1 MHGCFWHR
9 HGCSLFKWPGSNQ
22 EFWADKLNSNAARD
36 CANEK
41 TLNSMGWLVLIVWE
55 CELKATKYTLPNDAV
70 LRITTALNV
79 QSRGK
84 K

>member
-1 MHGCFWHR
+1 
-9 HGCSLFKWPGSNQ
+9 
-22 EFWADKLNSNAARD
+22 
-36 CANEK
+36 
-41 TLNSMGWLVLIVWE
+41 MGWLVLVVWE

-70 LRITTALNV
+70 LRITAALNM